1 MTDCSCG
8 GNHTEA
14 IDEEIVETED
24 VEIAAGLD
32 EPVEVGKEEAV
43 LKDMEATLMKLKEVI
58 NYLSEKEEEKMDH
71 EDKKMDHKDEKMDH
85 EKGEEEKA
93 EHEDKEDEEEE
104 EEEEEK
110 MMDDKKPKKKDD
122 IDELYKAVTTLKKH
136 GIGVY
141 TGRKATPAPATEA
154 PTEEKTIDWMNVSKS
169 WEELDELTGGN

>member
-14 IDEEIVETED
+14 IDEEVVETED

-43 LKDMEATLMKLKEVI
+43 LKDMEETLMKLKEVI
-58 NYLSEKEEEKMDH
+58 NYLSEKEEEKMD
-71 EDKKMDHKDEKMDH
+71 EEKMDE
-85 EKGEEEKA
+85 EKMYGEEKDEEDEEEK
-93 EHEDKEDEEEE
+93 EE

-110 MMDDKKPKKKDD
+110 MMEEKKPKKKDD
-122 IDELYKAVTTLKKH
+122 IDDLYKAVTTLKKH

-141 TGRKATPAPATEA
+141 TGQKATPAPTTEA
-154 PTEEKTIDWMNVSKS
+154 TIEEKTIDWNNLSKS
-169 WEELDELTGGN
+169 WDELEDMVGGN

>member
-14 IDEEIVETED
+14 IDEEVVETED

-58 NYLSEKEEEKMDH
+58 NYLSEKEEEKM
-71 EDKKMDHKDEKMDH
+71 EEEKMDE
-85 EKGEEEKA
+85 EKMHGEEKDE
-93 EHEDKEDEEEE
+93 EDEEEE
-104 EEEEEK
+104 EEEEEEEK
-110 MMDDKKPKKKDD
+110 MDEKMPKKKDD
-122 IDELYKAVTTLKKH
+122 IDDLYKAVTTLKKH

-141 TGRKATPAPATEA
+141 TGQKATPAPTTEA
-154 PTEEKTIDWMNVSKS
+154 PKEEKAIDWMNVTKS
-169 WEELDELTGGN
+169 WAELEEGGN

>member
-1 MTDCSCG
+1 MTDCTCSG
-8 GNHTEA
+8 EQTKS
-14 IDEEIVETED
+14 IDEEIVESED
-24 VEIAAGLD
+24 VEIVAGLD
-32 EPVEVGKEEAV
+32 EPVEVDKEEAV
-43 LKDMEATLMKLKEVI
+43 LKDMESTLMKLKEVI

-71 EDKKMDHKDEKMDH
+71 EDKKMDH
-85 EKGEEEKA
+85 EKA
-93 EHEDKEDEEEE
+93 EHEDKEEEEDEEEEE

-154 PTEEKTIDWMNVSKS
+154 PKAEAFDWNNISKS
-169 WEELDELTGGN
+169 WDELEELIGEN

>member
-1 MTDCSCG
+1 MKDCTCSG
-8 GNHTEA
+8 EQTKSV
-14 IDEEIVETED
+14 DEEIVESED
-24 VEIAAGLD
+24 VEIVAGLD
-32 EPVEVGKEEAV
+32 EPVEVDKEEAV

-71 EDKKMDHKDEKMDH
+71 KDEKMDH
-85 EKGEEEKA
+85 EEKA
-93 EHEDKEDEEEE
+93 EHEEEEEEDEEE

-141 TGRKATPAPATEA
+141 TGQKTTPAPTTEA
-154 PTEEKTIDWMNVSKS
+154 TIEEKTIDWNNLSKS
-169 WEELDELTGGN
+169 WDELEDMVGGN

>member
-14 IDEEIVETED
+14 IDEEIVESED
-24 VEIAAGLD
+24 VEITAGLD

-71 EDKKMDHKDEKMDH
+71 EEKMD
-85 EKGEEEKA
+85 EEKA
-93 EHEDKEDEEEE
+93 EHEDEEEEE

-122 IDELYKAVTTLKKH
+122 IDDLYKAVTTLKKH

-141 TGRKATPAPATEA
+141 TGQKATPAPATEA
-154 PTEEKTIDWMNVSKS
+154 TIEEKTIDWNNLSKS
-169 WEELDELTGGN
+169 WDELEDMVGGN

>member
-14 IDEEIVETED
+14 IDEEVVETED

-43 LKDMEATLMKLKEVI
+43 LKDMEETLMKLKEVI
-58 NYLSEKEEEKMDH
+58 NYLSEKEEEKMD
-71 EDKKMDHKDEKMDH
+71 EEKMDE
-85 EKGEEEKA
+85 EKMYGEEK
-93 EHEDKEDEEEE
+93 DEEDE

-110 MMDDKKPKKKDD
+110 MMEEKKPKKKDD
-122 IDELYKAVTTLKKH
+122 IDDLYKAVTTLKKH

-141 TGRKATPAPATEA
+141 TGQKATPAPTTEA
-154 PTEEKTIDWMNVSKS
+154 TIEEKTIDWNNLSKS
-169 WEELDELTGGN
+169 WDELEDMVGGN

>member
-1 MTDCSCG
+1 MTDCTCSG
-8 GNHTEA
+8 EQTKS

-58 NYLSEKEEEKMDH
+58 NYLSEKEEEKMDR
-71 EDKKMDHKDEKMDH
+71 EDKKMDHD
-85 EKGEEEKA
+85 KA
-93 EHEDKEDEEEE
+93 EHEDKEEEEDEEEEE

-110 MMDDKKPKKKDD
+110 MMDEKMPKKKDD
-122 IDELYKAVTTLKKH
+122 IDDLYKAVTTLKKH

-141 TGRKATPAPATEA
+141 TGQKATPAPTTEA
-154 PTEEKTIDWMNVSKS
+154 PKEEKAIDWMNVTKS
-169 WEELDELTGGN
+169 WAELEEGGN

>member
-1 MTDCSCG
+1 MTDCTCSG
-8 GNHTEA
+8 EQTKS

-32 EPVEVGKEEAV
+32 EPVEVDKEEAV

-71 EDKKMDHKDEKMDH
+71 EDEKMDH
-85 EKGEEEKA
+85 EKA
-93 EHEDKEDEEEE
+93 EHEEEEEEDEEE

-141 TGRKATPAPATEA
+141 TGQKATPAPTTEA
-154 PTEEKTIDWMNVSKS
+154 PKEEKAIDWMNVTKS
-169 WEELDELTGGN
+169 WAELEEGGN

>member
-1 MTDCSCG
+1 MKDCTCSG
-8 GNHTEA
+8 EQTKSV
-14 IDEEIVETED
+14 DEVIVESED
-24 VEIAAGLD
+24 VEIVAGLD
-32 EPVEVGKEEAV
+32 EPVEVDKEEAV

-71 EDKKMDHKDEKMDH
+71 EDEKMDH
-85 EKGEEEKA
+85 EKADEEEKA
-93 EHEDKEDEEEE
+93 EHEYIEDEEEEEE

-122 IDELYKAVTTLKKH
+122 IDDLYKAVTTLKKH

-154 PTEEKTIDWMNVSKS
+154 PIEEKSIDWMNVSKS
-169 WEELDELTGGN
+169 WEELDELTLSLIHI